1 MAQPP
6 ASRLLIVD
14 DTPEN
19 LRVLSEILRSAGYAL
34 NIARDGRQA
43 LDLVRKVAPDLVL
56 LDIVMPEVDG
66 FAVCRELKA
75 DPVLAEIPVIFL
87 TASNEADSVV
97 RGFQLGAVD
106 YITKP
111 FNAAE
116 LLSRVNTHLQLRAT
130 RRKLEAL
137 AGKLSRYLPPPVYAS
152 IFSGERDVRVETYR
166 RPLTIFFSDIVG
178 FTAKTEATPHQ
189 ELADWLNGYLDAMA
203 RIALRHGGTLDK
215 FIGDAVMVF
224 FGDPQSAGL
233 REDAARCLAMGLEMQ
248 RAARDRGVDIRMGVH
263 SGDCTVGN
271 FGSEEQMNY
280 TIIGKAVNVAA
291 RLQASSAPGRILI
304 SAATHELLPDHP
316 PREPRGLVEL
326 KGVAAPVLTYWV
338 HSDPA

>member
-1 MAQPP
+1 
-6 ASRLLIVD
+6 LVVD

-19 LRVLSEILRSAGYAL
+19 LRVLSEILRTAGYAL
-34 NIARDGRQA
+34 NIGRDGRQA
-43 LDLVRKVAPDLVL
+43 LELVRKVTPDLVL
-56 LDIVMPEVDG
+56 LDIVMPELDG
-66 FAVCRELKA
+66 FAVCEAMKA
-75 DPVLAEIPVIFL
+75 DPVLAGIPVIFL

-116 LLSRVNTHLQLRAT
+116 LLSRVNTHLQLRAA
-130 RRKLEAL
+130 RLKLETL
-137 AGKLSRYLPPPVYAS
+137 AVKLSRYLPPPVYAS

-178 FTAKTEATPHQ
+178 FTAKAEATAHQ

-224 FGDPQSAGL
+224 FGDPQSAGP
-233 REDAARCLAMGLEMQ
+233 REDAGRCLAMALEMQ
-248 RAARDRGVDIRMGVH
+248 QAARARGVDIRMGMH

-280 TIIGKAVNVAA
+280 TIIGKVVNVAA

-304 SAATHELLPDHP
+304 SAATHELIGECAAC
-316 PREPRGLVEL
+316 EPRGPVEL
-326 KGVAAPVLTYWV
+326 KGIAAPVMTYWV
-338 HSDPA
+338 NSDAA

>member
-1 MAQPP
+1 MAPPP
-6 ASRLLIVD
+6 ASRLLLVD

-19 LRVLSEILRSAGYAL
+19 LRVLSDILRTAGYAL

-43 LDLVRKVAPDLVL
+43 LDIVRKVVPDLVL
-56 LDIVMPEVDG
+56 LDIVMPELDG

-75 DPVLAEIPVIFL
+75 DPALAGIPVIFL
-87 TASNEADSVV
+87 TASDEADSVV

-116 LLSRVNTHLQLRAT
+116 LLSRVNTHLQLRAA
-130 RRKLEAL
+130 RLKLETL
-137 AGKLSRYLPPPVYAS
+137 AVKLSRYLPPPVYAS
-152 IFSGERDVRVETYR
+152 IFSGERDVRVEAYR
-166 RPLTIFFSDIVG
+166 KPLTIFFSDIVG

-189 ELADWLNGYLDAMA
+189 ELADWLNGYLDEMA

-233 REDAARCLAMGLEMQ
+233 REDAARCLAMALEMQ
-248 RAARDRGVDIRMGVH
+248 RAARARGVDIRMGLH

-280 TIIGKAVNVAA
+280 TIIGKAVNLAA

-304 SAATHELLPDHP
+304 SAATQELIGPGAACEL
-316 PREPRGLVEL
+316 RGPVEL
-326 KGVAAPVLTYWV
+326 KGIAAPVMTYWV
-338 HSDPA
+338 NAAPA